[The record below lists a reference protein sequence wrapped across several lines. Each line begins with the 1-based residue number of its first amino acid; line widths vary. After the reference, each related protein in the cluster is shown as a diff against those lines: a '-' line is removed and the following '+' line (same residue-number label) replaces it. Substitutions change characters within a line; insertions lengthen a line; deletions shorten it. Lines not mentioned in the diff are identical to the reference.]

1 METRL
6 SLFQCLA
13 GDAVEFRCVA
23 CVKAMGAVMG
33 SLKMWAMQAMGDA
46 PSSSCIGDEDE
57 HSKKNSFSRPEPPSS
72 RTKHRNPMGSD
83 LVVASNVKTATVSR
97 PKPGATAAAKK
108 KAKAAAPKDKKMF
121 NPMFDSGSDSSED
134 SGSDDDGQD
143 AAVGSLGCC

>member
-1 METRL
+1 M
-6 SLFQCLA
+6 
-13 GDAVEFRCVA
+13 EFRCVA

-83 LVVASNVKTATVSR
+83 LVVASDDKTETVSRPDVKTATVSR